1 MIKKLTSFVFFLF
14 LWTFS
19 YSQDYHYDF
28 NQNCKSA
35 YQNLLFLELDSSAYY
50 IEKEKLVHPH
60 NLIPVLL
67 SNYQDFLK
75 IVLEEDEKL
84 FEELSNEKKRR
95 LSLWK
100 KGPKESAWHLSGQAQ
115 IKLQWAFSRVL
126 FDEYFTAATEINSA
140 YHLLEENKKLHPE
153 FLADNMGI
161 GILHAMIGI
170 VPDQYQWAMEMLGL
184 YGTIDQGLEEIR
196 KQMDKNSNHGFS
208 QEALFYYTFARLNL
222 QTDPARISELL
233 NYYSTEPFESFSQ
246 SSPLLHFSKAVVLLK
261 KDNNKAIV
269 HLLKGPEVSKTR
281 FYYPMFLLGQAY
293 LYQLNPK
300 SDSVLLKYIETYPGK
315 NYKKTAYQRLAWSH
329 FIQGDT
335 ATYFSS
341 MRSLLNEGATLLD
354 SDKSAQK
361 EAKEAQENE
370 LPHLQLLRCRLQ
382 FDGHYYE
389 GALNEL
395 ADINSSLLNEEL
407 LLEYHYRK
415 ARVFHEMGNYIEAF
429 KSYQE
434 ALEEGKESE
443 RYFAANSALK
453 MGEMAEYQRQYKK
466 AQVYFEQC
474 LELDFS
480 EYRRG
485 IRAKAKAGI
494 QRVKKTGEGM

>member
-1 MIKKLTSFVFFLF
+1 MIKKLISFVFFLL
-14 LWTFS
+14 LWNIS
-19 YSQDYHYDF
+19 YSQEYQYDF
-28 NQNCKSA
+28 NKNCEKA
-35 YQNLLFLELDSSAYY
+35 YEKLLFLQLDSADFY
-50 IEKEKLVHPH
+50 INSEIKAKPN
-60 NLIPVLL
+60 NLIPILL

-84 FEELSNEKKRR
+84 FQELSDEKKKR
-95 LSLWK
+95 LSLWR
-100 KGPKESAWHLSGQAQ
+100 KGPKESPWYLSGQAQ

-126 FDEYFTAATEINSA
+126 FDEYLTAATEINSA
-140 YHLLEENKKLHPE
+140 YHLLEENKKEHPE

-161 GILHAMIGI
+161 GILHAMIGV

-184 YGTIDQGLEEIR
+184 YGTIDQGLAEIK
-196 KQMDKNSNHGFS
+196 KQIESKPNHVFS

-222 QTDPARISELL
+222 QTDPARITELL
-233 NYYSTEPFESFSQ
+233 NYYSTEPYNSFSQ
-246 SSPLLHFSKAVVLLK
+246 NSSFLHFSKAVVLLK
-261 KDNNKAIV
+261 KDNDQAIA
-269 HLLKGPEVSKTR
+269 HLLNPPEVLETR

-300 SDSVLLKYIETYPGK
+300 SDSVLIEYIESYPGK
-315 NYKKTAYQRLAWSH
+315 NYKKTAYQRLAWSR

-335 ATYFSS
+335 IAYYAL
-341 MRSLLNEGATLLD
+341 MRSLMNEGAGLLD

-361 EAKEAQENE
+361 EAKTAQEKD

-389 GALNEL
+389 GALKEL
-395 ADINSSLLNEEL
+395 DEVNISLLSKDH

-415 ARVFHEMGNYIEAF
+415 ARVYHEMGSFPEAF
-429 KSYQE
+429 KAYRL
-434 ALEEGKESE
+434 ALEEGRDSE
-443 RYFAANSALK
+443 RYFAANAALK
-453 MGEMAEYQRQYKK
+453 MGEMAEELEEFKRAEDYY
-466 AQVYFEQC
+466 EQC

-494 QRVKKTGEGM
+494 QRVDNK

>member
-1 MIKKLTSFVFFLF
+1 MIKKLISFVFFLL
-14 LWTFS
+14 LWNISF
-19 YSQDYHYDF
+19 SQDYQYDF
-28 NQNCKSA
+28 NKNCEKA
-35 YQNLLFLELDSSAYY
+35 YEKLLFLQLDSAAFY
-50 IEKEKLVHPH
+50 IEKEEKAKPH
-60 NLIPVLL
+60 NLIPALL

-84 FEELSNEKKRR
+84 FEELSDEKKRR

-100 KGPKESAWHLSGQAQ
+100 KGPKESPWYLSGQAQ

-140 YHLLEENKKLHPE
+140 YHLLEENKKEHPE

-161 GILHAMIGI
+161 GILHAMIGV

-184 YGTIDQGLEEIR
+184 YGTIDQGLAEIK
-196 KQMDKNSNHGFS
+196 KQIESKPNHVFS

-222 QTDPARISELL
+222 QTDPTRITELL
-233 NYYSTEPFESFSQ
+233 NYYSTEPYNSFAQ
-246 SSPLLHFSKAVVLLK
+246 KSPLLHFSEAVVLLK
-261 KDNNKAIV
+261 TDNDKAIT
-269 HLLKGPEVSKTR
+269 HLLNPPRALETR
-281 FYYPMFLLGQAY
+281 FYYPIFLLGQAY

-300 SDSVLLKYIETYPGK
+300 SDSVLIEYIERYPGK
-315 NYKKTAYQRLAWSH
+315 NYKKTAYQRLAWSR

-335 ATYFSS
+335 LAYYTS
-341 MRSLLNEGATLLD
+341 MRSLLNEGASLLD

-361 EAKEAQENE
+361 EAKAAQDNE
-370 LPHLQLLRCRLQ
+370 LPQLNLLRCRLQ

-389 GALNEL
+389 GALDEL
-395 ADINSSLLNEEL
+395 DKVELSELNIEQ

-415 ARVFHEMGNYIEAF
+415 ARVFHEMGNYPEAF
-429 KSYQE
+429 KAYTM
-434 ALEEGKESE
+434 ALEEGKYSE
-443 RYFAANSALK
+443 RYYAANAALK
-453 MGEMAEYQRQYKK
+453 MGEMAEELEEFKKAEDYYQR
-466 AQVYFEQC
+466 C

-494 QRVKKTGEGM
+494 QRVDNK

>member
-1 MIKKLTSFVFFLF
+1 MIKKLISFVFFAL
-14 LWTFS
+14 LWNLSFS
-19 YSQDYHYDF
+19 QEYQYDF
-28 NQNCKSA
+28 NQNCQKA
-35 YQNLLFLELDSSAYY
+35 YEKLLFLQLDSSKFY
-50 IEKEKLVHPH
+50 IDKEIKAQPN

-84 FEELSNEKKRR
+84 FEELSDEKKRR

-100 KGPKESAWHLSGQAQ
+100 KGPKKSPWYLSGQAQ

-126 FDEYFTAATEINSA
+126 FNEYFTAATEINSA

-161 GILHAMIGI
+161 GILHAMIGV

-184 YGTIDQGLEEIR
+184 YGTIDQGLVEIR
-196 KQMDKNSNHGFS
+196 KQLESKPNHTFS

-222 QTDPARISELL
+222 QTDPARITELL
-233 NYYSTEPFESFSQ
+233 TYYSTEPYESFSQ
-246 SSPLLHFSKAVVLLK
+246 SSPLLHFSNAVVLLK
-261 KDNNKAIV
+261 KDNDKAIA
-269 HLLKGPEVSKTR
+269 LLLNPPEVLKTR
-281 FYYPMFLLGQAY
+281 FYYPIFLLGQAY

-300 SDSVLLKYIETYPGK
+300 SDSVLLKYIDTYPGK
-315 NYKKTAYQRLAWSH
+315 NYKKTAYQRLAWSR

-335 ATYFSS
+335 LAYYGA
-341 MRSLLNEGATLLD
+341 MKSLLIGGASLLD

-361 EAKEAQENE
+361 EAKAAQENE
-370 LPHLQLLRCRLQ
+370 LPHLYLLRCRLQ

-389 GALNEL
+389 GALKEL
-395 ADINSSLLNEEL
+395 SQINTTSLNKDR

-415 ARVFHEMGNYIEAF
+415 ARVYHEMGDYTEAF
-429 KSYQE
+429 KTYKL
-434 ALEEGKESE
+434 ALEEGKDSE

-453 MGEMAEYQRQYKK
+453 MGEMAEEQKDFKK
-466 AQVYFEQC
+466 AEQYFEQC

-494 QRVKKTGEGM
+494 QRVGNQ